1 MLPGWGRDY
10 EKDLAKLEELG
21 EQEVRYRLSVGTL
34 LLNRELVLEW
44 LASLEERRRA
54 ESERREEVRADE
66 TLVQVKEANVIA
78 RDACNEAR
86 DANLVARDANL
97 VAREAN
103 QIARKANRNA
113 MIAII
118 IGTLSAIFSAW
129 LSSRGG
135 R

>member
-21 EQEVRYRLSVGTL
+21 EQEVRYRLAVGTL

-54 ESERREEVRADE
+54 DAESKEEVRANE
-66 TLVQVKEANVIA
+66 TLLQAE
-78 RDACNEAR
+78 E
-86 DANLVARDANL
+86 ANL

-129 LSSRGG
+129 LNSRWG